1 MKKGAVNKEAVAVE
15 IMQIRGDGGSN
26 LNSGC
31 ADGEEET
38 VLIYLRSYLED
49 RIDRIQ

>member
-1 MKKGAVNKEAVAVE
+1 MQLAVE
-15 IMQIRGDGGSN
+15 IMQMRGDCGSD

-38 VLIYLRSYLED
+38 VLKYLRSYLED
-49 RIDRIQ
+49 RIDWIQ